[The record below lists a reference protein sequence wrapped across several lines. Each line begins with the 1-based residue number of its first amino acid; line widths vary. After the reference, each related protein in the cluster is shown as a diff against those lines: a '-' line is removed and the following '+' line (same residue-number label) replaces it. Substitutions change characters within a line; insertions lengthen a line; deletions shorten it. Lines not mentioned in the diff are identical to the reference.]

1 MRPLLVLVLALAIF
15 GTLAVYERF
24 VATLPP
30 PERST
35 VELPEATGQ
44 FSLELTLSCDA
55 AKDEFGLDDDPAV
68 VVRMAGEELIRVD
81 QAAAAD
87 ESLRADDVAGI
98 VAGRNA
104 VFLRVVPAPD
114 FIALPCAARLRV
126 LRDENV
132 IAENTLWSQP
142 GGVIAGEVML
152 EVSE

>member
-30 PERST
+30 PELSN
-35 VELPEATGQ
+35 VELPEATGR
-44 FSLELTLSCDA
+44 FSLELTLSCNA
-55 AKDEFGLDDDPAV
+55 AKDDFGLEDDPAV
-68 VVRMAGEELIRVD
+68 VVRIAGKELIRVD

-87 ESLRADDVAGI
+87 EPLRVDDVAGV

-104 VFLRVVPAPD
+104 VFLQVVPAAD
-114 FIALPCAARLRV
+114 FIARPCAARLRI

-132 IAENTLWSQP
+132 VAENTLWSQP
-142 GGVIAGEVML
+142 GGMIAGEVVL